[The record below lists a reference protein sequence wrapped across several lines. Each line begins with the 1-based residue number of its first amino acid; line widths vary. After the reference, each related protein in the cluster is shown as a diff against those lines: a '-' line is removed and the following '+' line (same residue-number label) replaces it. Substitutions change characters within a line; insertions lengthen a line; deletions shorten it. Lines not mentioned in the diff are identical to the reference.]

1 MKVQKQLEVNEE
13 DDKKQYLDR
22 FQRLM
27 GVLSN
32 FCRNGRKPPPPNT
45 HSLVQMCRL
54 MMPHTHQK
62 GMEIFATDIREIY
75 GAKKADLSSKS
86 YMAQDIL

>member
-32 FCRNGRKPPPPNT
+32 FCRNGRKPPPPK
-45 HSLVQMCRL
+45 
-54 MMPHTHQK
+54 HTQF
-62 GMEIFATDIREIY
+62 GSDV
-75 GAKKADLSSKS
+75 
-86 YMAQDIL
+86 